1 MDIFEFAME
10 REKLAEQL
18 YRQLADKSNHAG
30 LKGILLML
38 ADEEVKHFETVR
50 QMKESSTLTITESSV
65 LKDAQA
71 VFEKMERGVDTFSFD
86 TSELDLYRKAC
97 EIEASS
103 KKYYLEKAEDVENA
117 GHKELFLKL
126 AEEENKH
133 LVLVQGLCDFVAKP
147 ETYLENAEFSH
158 FADYVEGEF

>member
-18 YRQLADKSNHAG
+18 YRKLADKSDHAG

-38 ADEEVKHFETVR
+38 ADEEIKHFETVR
-50 QMKESSTLTITESSV
+50 QMKEHSTLSITESSV
-65 LKDAQA
+65 LKDAKD
-71 VFEKMERGVDTFSFD
+71 VFEKMKRGVDTFSFD
-86 TSELDLYRKAC
+86 TSEVDLYRKAC
-97 EIEASS
+97 DIEASS
-103 KKYYLEKAEDVENA
+103 KKYYLEKAEEVENP

-133 LVLVQGLCDFVAKP
+133 LVLVQSLCDFVAKP
-147 ETYLENAEFSH
+147 ETFLENAEFTH
-158 FADYVEGEF
+158 LADYVEGQF